1 MKNLADSKTIENL
14 RAAFAGESQ
23 ANRRYTYFSRKA
35 DEEGFPEIAALFR
48 AVSEGETAH
57 ALRHFDYMRTV
68 GDPVTKVPI
77 ADVKGMLNSAVNGE
91 TFECTNMYP
100 EYAKVARQEGFEE
113 IAKWFEALAKA
124 EKAHAGKF
132 KEALD
137 KLESAANA

>member
-1 MKNLADSKTIENL
+1 MMTNLAESKTIANL

-48 AVSEGETAH
+48 SVSEGETAH
-57 ALRHFDYMRTV
+57 ALRHFDYMRDV
-68 GDPVTKVPI
+68 GDPVTKVPV
-77 ADVKGMLNSAVNGE
+77 ADVRGMLDSAVKGE
-91 TFECTNMYP
+91 TYECNSMYP
-100 EYAKVARQEGFEE
+100 EFANVARQEGFEE
-113 IAKWFEALAKA
+113 IAKWFETLAKA

-137 KLESAANA
+137 KLG